1 MSGGIEMSDGNR
13 EEEKGMS
20 RSHVGWVAAAAL
32 GAALAGCSGNA
43 SPQAMP
49 VAGWGDPGPESVSG
63 TVRQVGN
70 LPFARTLVDDDGGEG
85 VFVTGDLESE
95 ITRLAGMMVRVTGS
109 FTEGDQPGRYI
120 LATSYEILDGEED
133 PVAVG
138 ILSRD
143 GEGFYLL
150 LFDGTEY
157 RLSQVPPELEESTGA
172 RLWAAAA
179 EGGHVRGYGILKES
193 AE

>member
-1 MSGGIEMSDGNR
+1 MS
-13 EEEKGMS
+13 K
-20 RSHVGWVAAAAL
+20 SHAAWVAAAAL
-32 GAALAGCSGNA
+32 GVALAGCSSNA
-43 SPQAMP
+43 SPQTMP
-49 VAGWGDPGPESVSG
+49 VAGWGEPGPDSLSG

-70 LPFARTLVDDDGGEG
+70 LPFSRTLLDDDGDR
-85 VFVTGDLESE
+85 VFVTGELEIE
-95 ITRLAGMMVRVTGS
+95 ITRLSGMTVILTGS

-120 LATSYEILDGEED
+120 LATSYEILGDDED

-150 LFDGTEY
+150 LFDGAEY
-157 RLSQVPPELEESTGA
+157 RLSQVPPELEEATGA
-172 RLWAAAA
+172 RLWVAAA
-179 EGGHVRGYGILKES
+179 EGGHVRGYGILRES

>member
-1 MSGGIEMSDGNR
+1 
-13 EEEKGMS
+13 
-20 RSHVGWVAAAAL
+20 
-32 GAALAGCSGNA
+32 
-43 SPQAMP
+43 MP
-49 VAGWGDPGPESVSG
+49 VAGWGDPGPESDSG

>member
-1 MSGGIEMSDGNR
+1 
-13 EEEKGMS
+13 MS
-20 RSHVGWVAAAAL
+20 RSYVGWAAVAAL

-43 SPQAMP
+43 SPQTMP
-49 VAGWGDPGPESVSG
+49 VAGWGEPGPESVSG

-70 LPFARTLVDDDGGEG
+70 LPFARTLVDDEGGEG

-109 FTEGDQPGRYI
+109 FTEGDQPGPYI
-120 LATSYEILDGEED
+120 LATSYEILGDEMD

-138 ILSRD
+138 TLSRD
-143 GEGFYLL
+143 DEGFYLL
-150 LFDGTEY
+150 LFDGAAY
-157 RLSQVPPELEESTGA
+157 RLTQVPPELEEAAGA
-172 RLWAAAA
+172 RLWVVAA
-179 EGGHVRGYGILKES
+179 EGGHVRGYGILKEP